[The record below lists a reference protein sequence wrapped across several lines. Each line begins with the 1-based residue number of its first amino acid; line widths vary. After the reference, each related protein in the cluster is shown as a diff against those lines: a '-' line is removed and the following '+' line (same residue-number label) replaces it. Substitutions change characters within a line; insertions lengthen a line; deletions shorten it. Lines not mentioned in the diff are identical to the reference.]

1 MALLG
6 KRKRA
11 GFLAFPPYVSH
22 TAGRDDTPFAD
33 HEASCAIGCQPVP
46 DPSYPPGRCG
56 LRVARCCLCRLFC
69 CLSGRV
75 RSSGGSSI
83 LLGLGSLFQFLACGL
98 SFCSRKG
105 WREPVGPAV
114 IMLYVIGLSWMLVAA
129 VGLDDWYLHT
139 CQAVLLVVPLGFFA
153 LQCLRRLGA
162 PTCAAP
168 VSLPINF
175 LGAWTGRPI
184 WTLAVCCRK

>member
-1 MALLG
+1 MRAAAWRG
-6 KRKRA
+6 VACA
-11 GFLAFPPYVSH
+11 GFSAAYRG
-22 TAGRDDTPFAD
+22 A
-33 HEASCAIGCQPVP
+33 C
-46 DPSYPPGRCG
+46 
-56 LRVARCCLCRLFC
+56 
-69 CLSGRV
+69 
-75 RSSGGSSI
+75 SSGGSSI

-153 LQCLRRLGA
+153 LQCLRDSGA
-162 PTCAAP
+162 PTLHRARQLAHQLSRRVDWPADLDACRLLPEVKGAA
-168 VSLPINF
+168 
-175 LGAWTGRPI
+175 
-184 WTLAVCCRK
+184 